1 MKSRQHALFGSL
13 HKGLLPRLI
22 YWCQN
27 ILWRVSLRWWWNI
40 FQGSCVGI
48 EAFVGSLCQFTIIC
62 SWENRGRRNHR
73 CANGTPA
80 WEVKVKYRVARKFAQ
95 FPGVFEKILTARKF
109 SDFGEI
115 EMAWKFAKFCEKTK
129 AKRKF
134 AQISEIFREN
144 WGPTMWSKFSRTGGD
159 CGWLL
164 CGNPQF
170 VSENFRPA
178 SKLVHPPVI
187 LSIAKIATWWNGYFQ
202 IEKKS
207 YFIFSIAKITT
218 IFTWKKCLIFSETLD
233 FLIVS
238 IAKIIVTWI

>member
-1 MKSRQHALFGSL
+1 MLNCYQLDFKIDRPGNLNTLYISDVPSVITSWSLDSTLFSDLYIKDFCRGWFIDVKS
-13 HKGLLPRLI
+13 
-22 YWCQN
+22 
-27 ILWRVSLRWWWNI
+27 ILWRVALRWWWNI

-80 WEVKVKYRVARKFAQ
+80 WEVKVKYREARKFAQ
-95 FPGVFEKILTARKF
+95 FPRVFEKILTARKF
-109 SDFGEI
+109 SDFWEI
-115 EMAWKFAKFCEKTK
+115 EMAWKFAQFCEKTK
-129 AKRKF
+129 ATRKF
-134 AQISEIFREN
+134 PQISEIFREN

-187 LSIAKIATWWNGYFQ
+187 LSIAKIAT
-202 IEKKS
+202 S
-207 YFIFSIAKITT
+207 
-218 IFTWKKCLIFSETLD
+218 
-233 FLIVS
+233 
-238 IAKIIVTWI
+238 

>member
-1 MKSRQHALFGSL
+1 MELKITEISRKVSTFYQLVLKSGRPGNLNTWYISDVPPVITSWSLDSTLFSDLYIKDFCRGWFIDVKS
-13 HKGLLPRLI
+13 
-22 YWCQN
+22 
-27 ILWRVSLRWWWNI
+27 ILWRVALRWWWWNI

-115 EMAWKFAKFCEKTK
+115 EMAWKFAQFCEKTK
-129 AKRKF
+129 ATRKF

-144 WGPTMWSKFSRTGGD
+144 WGPTMWSKFSRTGGRL
-159 CGWLL
+159 WLTSL
-164 CGNPQF
+164 RKPTIC
-170 VSENFRPA
+170 VW
-178 SKLVHPPVI
+178 KLSSSIQTCPPTRH
-187 LSIAKIATWWNGYFQ
+187 SQHSQNRY
-202 IEKKS
+202 
-207 YFIFSIAKITT
+207 
-218 IFTWKKCLIFSETLD
+218 
-233 FLIVS
+233 
-238 IAKIIVTWI
+238 